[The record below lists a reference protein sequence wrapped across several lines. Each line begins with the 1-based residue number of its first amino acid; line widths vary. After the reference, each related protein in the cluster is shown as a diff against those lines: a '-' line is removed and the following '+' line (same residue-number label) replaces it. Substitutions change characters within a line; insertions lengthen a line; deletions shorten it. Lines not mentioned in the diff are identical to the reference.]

1 MDTLDLNLIQLLL
14 IISLFA
20 ILQSI
25 LGIGLLLFGTPTL
38 MLLGYT
44 YDVVLSI
51 ILPASIVISALQ
63 VMENYSIVNG
73 KKYLFVYTL
82 PSIGLGLYYILGLK
96 AYIDIT
102 FIVGVMLLIIGF
114 IRISKRLNDMLKIVV
129 HNNKK
134 IYCVMM
140 GIVHGVSN
148 MGGGLLTVYMS
159 TLNHDKI
166 AIRSSIAYWYLI
178 FALVQLAVL
187 YLSDLLLLST
197 DILLVMLASFIS
209 YLAVGR
215 IASIKISHSNYQLLI
230 TFLIFTYGA
239 SCITL

>member
-25 LGIGLLLFGTPTL
+25 VGVGLLLFGTPTL
-38 MLLGYT
+38 LLLGYT
-44 YDVVLSI
+44 YEVVLSVV
-51 ILPASIVISALQ
+51 LPASIVISVLQ
-63 VMENYSIVNG
+63 VKENYSIVHG
-73 KKYLFVYTL
+73 KKYLFVYTI
-82 PSIGLGLYYILGLK
+82 PSIGLGLYYILGLQ

-102 FIVGVMLLIIGF
+102 FIVGVTLLIIGF
-114 IRISKRLNDMLKIVV
+114 IRISKRLNDQLIILV

-134 IYCVMM
+134 IYCVVM
-140 GIVHGVSN
+140 GVVHGVSN

-159 TLNHDKI
+159 TLNHEKI
-166 AIRSSIAYWYLI
+166 VIRSSIAYWYLI

-187 YLSDLLLLST
+187 YLSGLLLLSA
-197 DILLVMLASFIS
+197 DILLVMSVSFIS
-209 YLAVGR
+209 YFVVGR
-215 IASIKISHSNYQLLI
+215 VASIKISHSNYQLLI
-230 TFLIFTYGA
+230 TFFIFIYGA

>member
-25 LGIGLLLFGTPTL
+25 VGVGLLLFGTPTL
-38 MLLGYT
+38 LLLGYT
-44 YDVVLSI
+44 YEVVLSI

-63 VMENYSIVNG
+63 VMENYSTVYG
-73 KKYLFVYTL
+73 KKHLFVYTL

-102 FIVGVMLLIIGF
+102 FIVGTILLIIGF
-114 IRISKRLNDMLKIVV
+114 IRISKRLNNLLKILV

-178 FALVQLAVL
+178 L
-187 YLSDLLLLST
+187 
-197 DILLVMLASFIS
+197 
-209 YLAVGR
+209 R
-215 IASIKISHSNYQLLI
+215 
-230 TFLIFTYGA
+230 
-239 SCITL
+239 